1 MWDERGAAM
10 LGAKKPIPKG
20 LLSKA
25 HEPPWGMRMKD
36 PFTGVEHGVT
46 ARAGVSEASK
56 ANPARALRT
65 GIDAS
70 AAEFETFKEAVFVRG
85 EIGIQSAGHANAP
98 GVDFVTAA
106 RRADGQ
112 MEIILNDATVNANK
126 KPKTIPPVKWVDEA
140 EAAINRMDLGDTALE
155 EEIREAME
163 AKRFRV
169 RTLTV
174 TTSPTGMTVVG
185 W

>member
-1 MWDERGAAM
+1 M

-20 LLSKA
+20 LLSKT
-25 HEPPWGMRMKD
+25 HEPPWGLKMKD
-36 PFTGVEHGVT
+36 PFTGTEHGVT
-46 ARAGVSEASK
+46 ARAGVSESSR
-56 ANPARALRT
+56 ANPGRAMRT

-70 AAEFETFKEAVFVRG
+70 AAEFESFKEAVFVRG

-112 MEIILNDATVNANK
+112 MEIILNDATVNLQK
-126 KPKTIPPVKWVDEA
+126 KAKTVPPSKWIDEA
-140 EAAINRMDLGDTALE
+140 EAAIKRMDLSDPALE
-155 EEIREAME
+155 AEIKDALQ
-163 AKRFRV
+163 AKRFRI
-169 RTLTV
+169 RTLTI
-174 TTSPTGMTVVG
+174 TTRPDGITVVG